1 MLREGNSGDDDIE
14 RWACLKVLPLP
25 RQVYC
30 TYFIFLTLFGNYT
43 LLNVFLAIAV
53 DNLSDPESADSEPVE
68 EVSITLIVPESLLN
82 QSRLFLRE
90 GFQ

>member
-1 MLREGNSGDDDIE
+1 MPQRGGPQNVWTYISFSHTFQNQGWGQIV
-14 RWACLKVLPLP
+14 CI
-25 RQVYC
+25 
-30 TYFIFLTLFGNYT
+30 YFIILFICGNYI

-82 QSRLFLRE
+82 QSRIFFIPL
-90 GFQ
+90 

>member
-1 MLREGNSGDDDIE
+1 MPQRAGPQNVRTYIPFYQGWGQIV
-14 RWACLKVLPLP
+14 CI
-25 RQVYC
+25 
-30 TYFIFLTLFGNYT
+30 YFIILFICGNYI

-82 QSRLFLRE
+82 RSRIFLIPL
-90 GFQ
+90 